1 MNNTI
6 KSLIAKV
13 WNKENA
19 DFNVGRH
26 EIDEVFVVRMRGQR

>member
-19 DFNVGRH
+19 DFKDLEIAVTSVGFA
-26 EIDEVFVVRMRGQR
+26 DEVAA